1 MECLQ
6 SPIRLLWRTH
16 ESQPNLRRK
25 CLTYTASQQS
35 MAGQPFRIAV
45 YTFGTVHLASAGSSG
60 KMSGAGYVA
69 HCVMASR
76 RARTRRI
83 IPYEGMDLIAFQ
95 DLVRNVSEEP

>member
-1 MECLQ
+1 MVLH
-6 SPIRLLWRTH
+6 RLAQAFH
-16 ESQPNLRRK
+16 DSQPNLRRK
-25 CLTYTASQQS
+25 CLKHTASQQS
-35 MAGQPFRIAV
+35 MAGRSFRIAV
-45 YTFGTVHLASAGSSG
+45 STFGTVHLASAGSSG

-69 HCVMASR
+69 PCVMASR